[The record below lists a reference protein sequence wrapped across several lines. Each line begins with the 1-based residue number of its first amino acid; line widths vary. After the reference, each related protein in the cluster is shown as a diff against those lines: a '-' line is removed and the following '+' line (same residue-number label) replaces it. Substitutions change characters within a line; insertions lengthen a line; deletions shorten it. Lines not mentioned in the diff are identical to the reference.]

1 MDYPGGRSNS
11 AHSNTAQPSS
21 KFTQF
26 TNFQNNP
33 PQTPTYTEKV
43 DYSAF
48 QNNEPQTS
56 TFTERTEYSNF
67 QKNAP
72 QTPAEIAEY
81 ETVYGNDEP
90 TLNEYTGRQSNEHQA
105 QAPAIVDRPQY
116 KAHKNVQHHAPTH
129 IARPQYK
136 AHSNKQHHTTPT
148 HIERSQPIVAQPQPT
163 SEFKFTGSPQA
174 DIQKSINTQTQQ
186 SIAKPKQKANQFKE
200 TDEERYARE
209 RHQAES
215 AHYSFDS
222 NINDEIN
229 DHAISRQE
237 TRDGLAL
244 HGMYSYSDGFFKR
257 TIHYEADE
265 NGYRVVK

>member
-163 SEFKFTGSPQA
+163 SEFKFTGSPQP